1 MKNKYLAFLLV
12 CLVVAI
18 TVSAGIARD
27 SGSKGMTEKELA
39 QLAVDI
45 HEINN
50 LMSLHAWYHAASMN
64 DVELNEIWSK
74 KDDIVWA
81 QNSGYWI
88 GPKAIKE
95 YYGKTVSR
103 ESTKGQFV
111 WHTITT
117 PVVEVARDRKTAKGV
132 WYTPGVVGG
141 FDMGSFNWM
150 FEKYGV
156 DFVREDGVWK
166 VWHMHVY
173 TDAAWPLNGTITAG
187 SGGGPGGPPAGGAPG
202 AGAAGAR
209 AGAPPAGAPAGAP
222 GGGRQGET
230 IGAEASAAPPGMGA
244 GPTKSKQNYKEVSP
258 TTEEKLVP
266 RPPVPYNTWSETW
279 SYVDDGE

>member
-1 MKNKYLAFLLV
+1 MKVKIKFLTIILA
-12 CLVVAI
+12 CLFIGI
-18 TVSAGIARD
+18 TISASSGRD
-27 SGSKGMTEKELA
+27 SMSKNMSDKELA

-64 DVELNEIWSK
+64 DVEINEIWAK
-74 KDDIVWA
+74 RDDIVWS
-81 QNSGYWI
+81 QNSGNWI
-88 GPKAIKE
+88 GRKAIMD
-95 YYGKTVSR
+95 YYGKTVAR

-117 PVVEVARDRKTAKGV
+117 PVIEVAKDRKTAKGV

-166 VWHMHVY
+166 VWHMRVY
-173 TDAAWPLNGTITAG
+173 TDAAWPLNGTITA
-187 SGGGPGGPPAGGAPG
+187 SAGGPG
-202 AGAAGAR
+202 
-209 AGAPPAGAPAGAP
+209 GAP
-222 GGGRQGET
+222 GGGAPAQKSET
-230 IGAEASAAPPGMGA
+230 IGAEAAAAPPQGA
-244 GPTKSKQNYKEVSP
+244 GPTESKKVYEEVSP
-258 TTEEKLVP
+258 ATVQKLVP
-266 RPPVPYNTWSETW
+266 RPPVPYKTWSETW
-279 SYVDDGE
+279 SYVADGE

>member
-1 MKNKYLAFLLV
+1 MMNRKYPAILAVGLIIGF
-12 CLVVAI
+12 A
-18 TVSAGIARD
+18 VSASIARD
-27 SGSKGMTEKELA
+27 SGSKGMNEKEMA

-50 LMSLHAWYHAASMN
+50 LMSLHSWYHAASMN
-64 DVELNEIWSK
+64 DVELNELWSK
-74 KDDIVWA
+74 RDDIVWA

-88 GPKAIKE
+88 GQKAIRE
-95 YYGKTVSR
+95 YYGKTVTR
-103 ESTKGQFV
+103 ESTKGMFV
-111 WHTITT
+111 WHTITS
-117 PVVEVARDRKTAKGV
+117 PVVEVARDGKTAKGV

-141 FDMGSFNWM
+141 FDVGNFNWM

-166 VWHMHVY
+166 IWHMHVY

-187 SGGGPGGPPAGGAPG
+187 SGGGPGSPPGGGAPG
-202 AGAAGAR
+202 AGAPAGAR
-209 AGAPPAGAPAGAP
+209 GGPP
-222 GGGRQGET
+222 GGVQPPQGER
-230 IGAEASAAPPGMGA
+230 IGAEASAAPPQMGG
-244 GPTKSKQNYKEVSP
+244 GPTKSMKNYDEVSP
-258 TTEEKLVP
+258 TTEQKLIP